1 MTTLATG
8 QGTNH
13 YVLLDLIGAGGMAEV
28 YKSKLIGQQGF
39 EKLIVVKKLNNQV
52 AEDNEI
58 VSNFIDEARLA
69 ALLEHENIATIYDF
83 GEMDGSYF
91 IAMEYLFGKDLHSV
105 IRRARESGK
114 PVDVEMALL
123 VTSRICEAMEY
134 AHSLL
139 DLQRR
144 PLNIIHRDLTPHNV
158 FITYEGKVKIID
170 FGIARAE
177 LFDNR
182 TKAGV
187 VKGKVSYMSPEQ
199 LTGGDIDH
207 RSDIFSIAILL
218 YEMLSGRRMY
228 SGDTATLIRKCME
241 VEYEPLEEII
251 PALSPELYRV
261 LHKGLEKDRNLRYQS
276 CREMGEDIDNCLFS
290 VTNRPS
296 SQRLKEYIRIQF
308 KEEFE
313 AEKNNLFA
321 EASRWTTSGQSL
333 DVEKTRVESIP
344 VSEATIVNQ
353 PILQRPRKTRAK
365 KRWANV
371 LAGLLLSLIAL
382 VIIYGIVLYSG
393 NSIEN
398 DPPQPAT
405 GKKQEQT
412 KKPDS
417 MHYVKATANSG
428 KSGGG
433 DVIDRLLE
441 AAEKGLTEQRLT
453 IPEAHSAYAYFK
465 RVLAIDPEN
474 IKARNGILEIGGRYA
489 RFAENALLAN
499 NIVDALSYIEKG
511 LSVSPESSELVS
523 LQHRVA
529 GKKEQLIS
537 TLADQAKISL
547 AKNNLTSPEDDC
559 AYGQYRQIL
568 SLDAGNRVALN
579 GIQAIGDRY
588 ALLAEN
594 SYRNL
599 KIAKARLF
607 VQRGL
612 QVVPDHF
619 PLRQLQRDL
628 TRSKPGIFFK
638 SLEKNVGSL
647 LNQ

>member
-1 MTTLATG
+1 MTTITTG
-8 QGTNH
+8 QGTNQ

-39 EKLIVVKKLNNQV
+39 EKLIVVKKLNSQV
-52 AEDNEI
+52 AKDDEI
-58 VSNFIDEARLA
+58 VANFIDEARLA

-91 IAMEYLFGKDLHSV
+91 IAMEYLFGRDLHSV
-105 IRRARESGK
+105 IHRARETGT

-123 VTSRICEAMEY
+123 VTSRICEAMDY

-139 DLQRR
+139 DLQQR

-251 PALSPELYRV
+251 PGLPPELYSV
-261 LHKGLEKDRNLRYQS
+261 LHKGLEKDRSVRYQS
-276 CREMGEDIDNCLFS
+276 CREMGEDIDDCLFS

-296 SQRLKEYIRIQF
+296 SQRLKEYIRTQF

-313 AEKNNLFA
+313 AEKNSLFA
-321 EASRWTTSGQSL
+321 EAGRWGKPGQSL
-333 DVEKTRVESIP
+333 DSEKTRVEHIP
-344 VSEATIVNQ
+344 LSEATIVDQ
-353 PILQRPRKTRAK
+353 PILTGRSTTPAK
-365 KRWANV
+365 RRWANV
-371 LAGLLLSLIAL
+371 LAGVLLSLIAL

-393 NSIEN
+393 SRVES
-398 DPPQPAT
+398 DLSPPT
-405 GKKQEQT
+405 LGKEQEQAN
-412 KKPDS
+412 KVDS
-417 MHYVKATANSG
+417 GQHVAVTENSR
-428 KSGGG
+428 KSEAG
-433 DVIDRLLE
+433 DEIDSLLK
-441 AAEKGLTEQRLT
+441 AAEKGMAEQRLT
-453 IPEAHSAYAYFK
+453 IPEAHSAYAYFS
-465 RVLAIDPEN
+465 RILAIDREN
-474 IKARNGILEIGGRYA
+474 IKARKGIMEIGGRYA

-511 LSVSPESSELVS
+511 LSVTPESRELVS
-523 LQHRVA
+523 LKHRVA
-529 GKKEQLIS
+529 GKKKQLIS
-537 TLADQAKISL
+537 ALADQADISM
-547 AKNNLTSPEDDC
+547 AKNNLTSPEDNC
-559 AYGQYRQIL
+559 AYDQYRKIL
-568 SLDAGNRVALN
+568 SLDAGSRVALN

-612 QVVPDHF
+612 QVVPDHRQ
-619 PLRQLQRDL
+619 LRQLKRDL
-628 TRSKPGIFFK
+628 TLSKSGIFFK